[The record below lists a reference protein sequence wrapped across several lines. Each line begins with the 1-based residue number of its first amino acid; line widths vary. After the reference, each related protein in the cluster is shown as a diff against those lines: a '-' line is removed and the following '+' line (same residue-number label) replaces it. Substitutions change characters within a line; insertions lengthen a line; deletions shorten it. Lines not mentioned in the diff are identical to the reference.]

1 MKGFILAIMK
11 NFERDGNKISA
22 YYHPLKYPLETENG
36 NSSSTADAATSKKE
50 IPENQKWSD

>member
-1 MKGFILAIMK
+1 MQGFILKIMK
-11 NFERDGNKISA
+11 NFIRDENKINA

-50 IPENQKWSD
+50 ISENQKIFD